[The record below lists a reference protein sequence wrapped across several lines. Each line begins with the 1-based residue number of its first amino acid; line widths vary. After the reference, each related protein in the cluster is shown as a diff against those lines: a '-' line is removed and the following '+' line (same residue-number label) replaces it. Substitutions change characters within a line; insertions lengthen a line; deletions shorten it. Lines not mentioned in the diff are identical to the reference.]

1 MQLITS
7 ITPTISDL
15 MGFPSPKLSTNEV
28 IQSII
33 NSAKS
38 TLGDKKVEK
47 CFVYA
52 PDALGEALFRDFSTE
67 YAPVIRLAPVNVLLR
82 SVLPPKTP
90 VCFASMFT
98 GAVPEAHGIRKYE
111 KPVLSCDT
119 IFDALVRAGKKVAIV
134 AVKDCSISI
143 IFKNR
148 AIEYFVEEYD
158 SQVNDRLL
166 KLFKNE
172 DYDFILAY
180 NQEYDDSL
188 HKTVPR
194 SEESLKA
201 MRNHINSFE
210 HLAQDF
216 LKQYEQFTRLILFSP
231 DHGAHIDSS
240 TGKGDHGLDIPE
252 DMEVRSFWGIYDK
265 NR

>member
-1 MQLITS
+1 
-7 ITPTISDL
+7 
-15 MGFPSPKLSTNEV
+15 MGVPLPNLSTSEV
-28 IQSII
+28 IQSVI
-33 NSAKS
+33 NSTKS

-52 PDALGEALFRDFSTE
+52 PDALGEALFRDFSSE
-67 YAPVIRLAPVNVLLR
+67 YTPVTRLAPINVLLR

-90 VCFASMFT
+90 VCFASMLT
-98 GAVPEAHGIRKYE
+98 GALPEAHGIRKYE

-119 IFDALVRAGKKVAIV
+119 IFDALVRAGKKAAIV

-148 AIEYFVEEYD
+148 AIDYFIEEYD
-158 SQVNDRLL
+158 PQVNDRLL
-166 KLFKNE
+166 KIFKNE

-201 MRNHINSFE
+201 MRNHIKSFGL
-210 HLAQDF
+210 LAQDF
-216 LKQYEQFTRLILFSP
+216 LEQYKQYVRLVLFSP

-240 TGKGDHGLDIPE
+240 TGKGDHGLDISD
-252 DMEVRSFWGIYDK
+252 DMEVRSFWGIYDR